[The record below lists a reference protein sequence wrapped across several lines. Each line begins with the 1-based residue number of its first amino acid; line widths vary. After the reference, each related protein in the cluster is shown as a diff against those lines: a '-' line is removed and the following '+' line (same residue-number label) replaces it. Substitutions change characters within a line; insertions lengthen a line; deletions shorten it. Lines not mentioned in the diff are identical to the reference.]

1 MLPTGSRLG
10 AFEIV
15 GLLGAG
21 GMGEVYRARDTTLQ
35 REVAVKILP
44 DACAA
49 DAERLARFRREAQL
63 LAALN
68 HPNIAA
74 IHGLEESTRVRALV
88 LELVEGPTLAEWIA
102 TRQWHERRDVSMTSL
117 ADELAIARQI
127 AEALDAAHERGI
139 VHRDLKPA
147 NVKIS
152 SDGRVK
158 VLDFGLAKMQEA
170 PGAAAA
176 TQLRSDPALHTTA
189 GMVLGTVPYMS
200 PEQARGVAV
209 DRRADVWAFGCI
221 LYELLTGRQAF
232 PSGET
237 ASDTLA
243 RVLAVEPD
251 WSALPAS
258 TPPRLRA
265 LVERCLRKDP
275 RQRLRD
281 IGDALLDLQEIAS
294 AGPASRTEPA
304 PSRRRDYLWPA
315 VAVVGIATV
324 GVIAVTG
331 RPAEEP
337 RPSVVAFT
345 VEAPQRGPL
354 AVGQPVSPDGRT
366 LAFVA
371 AGADGTPMIFTRS
384 IDSPTA
390 QPLSGTAGASEPFWS
405 PDSQHVAFIA
415 DGRLKRVSAE
425 GGAVQVICSVA
436 DVFGGSWGSQGVI
449 LLGTRGPLLRV
460 AASGGEPVA
469 ATTLDVQA
477 RDQYHTEPEFLP
489 DGVSFFYTVRSGGNA
504 IFQTYLGTLG
514 SDERQPLTG
523 VRSAARYSATGH
535 VLFTRDGSL
544 VAQGFD
550 VDRRALVGESFL
562 VAEGVAGGRDAPFAV
577 SRSGTL
583 AYLALP
589 DQRTELVWFDPA
601 GTRLATVGPRD
612 VYLNPE
618 LSPDGERLALD
629 LNGEGSVDA
638 WTLDLAS
645 GRKSRV
651 TSDAGADYSPIW
663 SPNGRT
669 LGFTSYRAG
678 RGQIYRRDLDVVAED
693 ILIQEAGLEQQL
705 SDWSKDG
712 RYLLYLQLESVG
724 EGRPLAADLWALAL
738 GDTPVPIRVTNTTFA
753 EVNARLSPDGQWVAY
768 ESNELGRLEIY
779 VQAFPGPGRRQV
791 VSVGGGRTARW
802 KPDGTELFYLTP
814 SGDLMAVPVA
824 SSGEASPFGAPTRLF
839 HANVEFTQGLGL
851 GRILNVSPDGRRF
864 LLRVV
869 PADRVPPPIVV
880 VHDWATRLPE

>member
-1 MLPTGSRLG
+1 MLTSGSRLG
-10 AFEIV
+10 VFEIV

-35 REVAVKILP
+35 RDVAVKILP
-44 DACAA
+44 DAFAA
-49 DAERLARFRREAQL
+49 DAERLARFRREAQV

-88 LELVEGPTLAEWIA
+88 LELVEGPTLADWIA
-102 TRQWHERRDVSMTSL
+102 ARQSRDRRAASL
-117 ADELAIARQI
+117 TDELSIARQI

-176 TQLRSDPALHTTA
+176 TQLRSDSALHTTD
-189 GMVLGTVPYMS
+189 GIVLGTVPYMS

-221 LYELLTGRQAF
+221 LYELLTGKQAF

-281 IGDALLDLQEIAS
+281 VGDALLDLQEAAS
-294 AGPASRTEPA
+294 SGPAGAVATPA
-304 PSRRRDYLWPA
+304 RRRDYLWPA
-315 VAVVGIATV
+315 VAALGTV
-324 GVIAVTG
+324 TIGVIAVMG
-331 RPAEEP
+331 RAPEEQP
-337 RPSVVAFT
+337 PSIVAFT

-354 AVGQPVSPDGRT
+354 AVGQPLSPDGRM

-371 AGADGTPMIFTRS
+371 AGAGGTPMIFTRR

-390 QPLSGTAGASEPFWS
+390 EPLTGTAGAAEPFWS
-405 PDSQHVAFIA
+405 PDSQHLGFLA
-415 DGRLKRVSAE
+415 DGRLKRIPAA
-425 GGAVQVICSVA
+425 GGAAQVICTIA
-436 DVFGGSWGSQGVI
+436 GIQGASWGSQGVI

-460 AASGGEPVA
+460 PASGGEPVV
-469 ATTLDVQA
+469 ATTLEPA
-477 RDQYHTEPEFLP
+477 DQWHTTPEFLP
-489 DGVSFFYTVRSGGNA
+489 DGVTFFYTVRSGGLA
-504 IFQTYLGTLG
+504 ITQTYVSSIG
-514 SDERQPLTG
+514 SAERQPLG
-523 VRSAARYSATGH
+523 SVRSAVRYSATGH

-544 VAQGFD
+544 LAQGFD
-550 VDRRALVGESFL
+550 VDRRALVGEPFL
-562 VAEGVAGGRDAPFAV
+562 VEERVAGGIEAPFAV
-577 SRSGTL
+577 ASDGSL
-583 AYLALP
+583 AYLASP
-589 DQRTELVWFDPA
+589 DQRTELTWFDRA
-601 GTRLATVGPRD
+601 GNRLGTVGPRD

-618 LSPDGERLALD
+618 LSPDGQRLALD
-629 LNGEGSVDA
+629 SNVEGNIDV
-638 WTLDLAS
+638 WTRDVATGLAI
-645 GRKSRV
+645 RV
-651 TSDAGADYSPIW
+651 TSDAGADYTPIW
-663 SPNGRT
+663 LPNGRS
-669 LGFTSYRAG
+669 LGFTSYRGG
-678 RGQIYRRDLDVVAED
+678 RGQMYRRDIDVVAED
-693 ILIQEAGLEQQL
+693 TLIQEADVEQQL
-705 SDWSKDG
+705 SDWSNDG
-712 RYLLYLQLESVG
+712 RYLLYLQLEFVG

-738 GDTPVPIRVTNTTFA
+738 DATATKTRITNTAFA

-768 ESNELGRLEIY
+768 ESNESGRLEVY
-779 VQAFPGPGRRQV
+779 VQSFPGPGRRQP

-814 SGDLMAVPVA
+814 SGDLMTVPVA
-824 SSGEASPFGAPTRLF
+824 ASGGAFPFGAPTRLF
-839 HANVEFTQGLGL
+839 HANVEFTQGLG
-851 GRILNVSPDGRRF
+851 RILNISPDGRF
-864 LLRVV
+864 LLKVV
-869 PADRVPPPIVV
+869 PDDRVPPPVV
-880 VHDWATRLPE
+880 VIHDWATQLPR